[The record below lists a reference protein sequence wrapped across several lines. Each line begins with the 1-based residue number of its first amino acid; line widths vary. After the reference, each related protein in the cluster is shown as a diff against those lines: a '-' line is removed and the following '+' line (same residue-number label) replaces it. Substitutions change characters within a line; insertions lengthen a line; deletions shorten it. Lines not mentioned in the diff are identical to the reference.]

1 MSTPPTTRRDVL
13 RLLAASA
20 AGCALPLP
28 TLAEVPAMLR
38 RKIPKSGEP
47 IPAVGLGTYRAFD
60 LDASDAVEWEKAKEA
75 LRRFA
80 AAGATLVDS
89 SPMYGQAEAAIGAL
103 VEDTGLQGKLF
114 LATKVWIEGREAG
127 ITQMESSLA
136 KMRTKRLDLIQV
148 HNLLDVEVHLKTLAA
163 WKQEGIV
170 RYVGVTHWR
179 DDAHDELAR
188 CLESHD
194 LDFVQLNYSA
204 RERAAEKRLLK
215 VAADRGVAVIANRPF
230 GAGDLFK
237 RAAGKPLPEWAKE
250 IGAASWAQLFL
261 KYVLA
266 HPAVTCAIPA
276 SRKPGHVVDNAAAM
290 RGPLP
295 DAAARKRIADLVDGL

>member
-1 MSTPPTTRRDVL
+1 MERRDLL

-20 AGCALPLP
+20 AGCALPAP
-28 TLAEVPAMLR
+28 TLAEVPTMLR
-38 RKIPKSGEP
+38 RKIPKSGEAV
-47 IPAVGLGTYRAFD
+47 PAVGLGTYRAFD
-60 LDASDAVEWEKAKEA
+60 LGRDDAAEWTAALEA

-80 AAGATLVDS
+80 EAGATLVDS
-89 SPMYGQAEAAIGAL
+89 SPMYGKAEAAIGDLCAEL
-103 VEDTGLQGKLF
+103 GLEGKLF
-114 LATKVWIEGREAG
+114 LATKVWTEGRDAG
-127 ITQMESSLA
+127 VAQMESSLA

-163 WKQEGIV
+163 WKREGKV

-188 CLESHD
+188 CLETHE

-215 VAADRGVAVIANRPF
+215 VAADRGVAVIVNRPF

-237 RAAGKPLPEWAKE
+237 RAAGKPLPDWAKE
-250 IGAASWAQLFL
+250 VGAASWAQLFL
-261 KYVLA
+261 KYVLS

-276 SRKPGHVVDNAAAM
+276 SRKAAHVVDNVGAAT
-290 RGPLP
+290 GPLP
-295 DAAARKRIADLVDGL
+295 DGEQRARIARLVDGL

>member
-1 MSTPPTTRRDVL
+1 MERRDLL

-20 AGCALPLP
+20 AGCALPFP
-28 TLAEVPAMLR
+28 TRAEVPTMLR
-38 RKIPKSGEP
+38 RKIPKSGEEV
-47 IPAVGLGTYRAFD
+47 PAVGLGTYRAFD
-60 LDASDAVEWEKAKEA
+60 LDRGDAVEWTKALEA

-80 AAGATLVDS
+80 EAGATLVDS
-89 SPMYGQAEAAIGAL
+89 SPMYGKAETAIGDL
-103 VEDTGLQGKLF
+103 VAQLELEGKLF
-114 LATKVWIEGREAG
+114 LATKVWTEGRDAG
-127 ITQMESSLA
+127 IAQMESSLA

-148 HNLLDVEVHLKTLAA
+148 HNLLDVEVHLRALAA
-163 WKQEGIV
+163 WKREGKV

-188 CLESHD
+188 CLESHE
-194 LDFVQLNYSA
+194 LDFVQFNYSA

-250 IGAASWAQLFL
+250 VGAASWAQLFL

-276 SRKPGHVVDNAAAM
+276 SRKAAHVLDNVGAAT
-290 RGPLP
+290 GPLP
-295 DAAARKRIADLVDGL
+295 DGELRARIARLVDGL

>member
-1 MSTPPTTRRDVL
+1 
-13 RLLAASA
+13 
-20 AGCALPLP
+20 
-28 TLAEVPAMLR
+28 MLR
-38 RKIPKSGEP
+38 RKIPKSGES

-60 LDASDAVEWEKAKEA
+60 LEASEAAEWTRAKEA

-89 SPMYGQAEAAIGAL
+89 SPMYGKAEAAIGAL
-103 VEDTGLQGKLF
+103 VEENGLQGKLF

-127 ITQMESSLA
+127 VAQMESSLA
-136 KMRTKRLDLIQV
+136 KLRTGRLDLIQV
-148 HNLLDVEVHLKTLAA
+148 HNLLDVAVHLKTLAA
-163 WKQEGIV
+163 WKREGKV

-188 CLESHD
+188 CLETHE

-204 RERAAEKRLLK
+204 RERAAESRLLK

-230 GAGDLFK
+230 GAGELFK
-237 RAAGKPLPEWAKE
+237 RAAGKPLPEWAGE

-261 KYVLA
+261 KYVLS

-276 SRKPGHVVDNAAAM
+276 SRKPEHVIDNLGAAT
-290 RGPLP
+290 GPLP
-295 DAAARKRIADLVDGL
+295 DETQRARIARLVDGL

>member
-1 MSTPPTTRRDVL
+1 
-13 RLLAASA
+13 
-20 AGCALPLP
+20 
-28 TLAEVPAMLR
+28 MLR
-38 RKIPKSGEP
+38 RKIPKSTQT

-60 LDASDAVEWEKAKEA
+60 LDASDAAEWEKAGEA

-80 AAGATLVDS
+80 ATGATLVDS
-89 SPMYGQAEAAIGAL
+89 SPMYGKAEAAIGDLAAQL
-103 VEDTGLQGKLF
+103 GLEGKLF
-114 LATKVWIEGREAG
+114 LATKVWIEGRESG
-127 ITQMESSLA
+127 IAQMESSLA

-163 WKQEGIV
+163 WKQEGKV

-194 LDFVQLNYSA
+194 VDFVQLNYSA

-261 KYVLA
+261 KYVLS

-276 SRKPGHVVDNAAAM
+276 SRKPEHVVDNVGAAADK
-290 RGPLP
+290 LP
-295 DAAARKRIADLVDGL
+295 DDAMRARIAALVDGF